1 MRRSTSA
8 LDGARS
14 RVLSDA
20 PMPKPDSDAAL
31 FDIMYTCR
39 AMRRLKPDPI
49 PEPLLLQLVDAALQG
64 PSGSNA
70 QNWTFIIV
78 RDRAQKERI
87 ATLWQRTWRFYLDTF
102 AKAPAR
108 PGEDITKREKMVGVG
123 TNMVE
128 HMAEVPAIVFVGVKR
143 DEALAKV
150 LASPATLAAA
160 VRHLGVG
167 GTFKLMTNGTRTSAI
182 ADGSTAYPA
191 VQNLLLAARTLGLA
205 AVLTTP
211 NFFVPGEFEQLLGI
225 PKTVTLAAVIPV
237 GYPLGKFGPVTRPA
251 PQAVVSWDRYGG

>member
-1 MRRSTSA
+1 MAKPESTE
-8 LDGARS
+8 R
-14 RVLSDA
+14 
-20 PMPKPDSDAAL
+20 L

-39 AMRRLKPDPI
+39 AMRRFKSDPV
-49 PEPLLLQLVDAALQG
+49 PESVLLQLVDAALQG

-87 ATLWQRTWRFYLDTF
+87 QKLWKKTWNFYLETF

-108 PGEDITKREKMVGVG
+108 PGEDVTQRQKGVAVG
-123 TNMVE
+123 TQMVDN
-128 HMAEVPAIVFVGVKR
+128 MAETPAIIFVAVKR
-143 DEALAKV
+143 DDALAEV
-150 LASPATLAAA
+150 LAKPSTLAAA
-160 VRHLGVG
+160 ARNLGIG
-167 GTFKLMTNGTRTSAI
+167 GTFKLLTNGTRTSAI

-191 VQNLLLAARTLGLA
+191 VQNLLLAARALGLG

-211 NFFVPGEFEQLLGI
+211 NFFVPGEFEQILGI

-237 GYPLGKFGPVTRPA
+237 GYPVGKFGPVTRPA